1 MPIRETG
8 KSVCKSRRSDYF
20 FGGCLH
26 NCSQF
31 AKYLRG
37 KFHENFSDITL
48 KTQRKG
54 YKDN

>member
-8 KSVCKSRRSDYF
+8 MAVCKSRRRDYF